1 MEDCDSSECV
11 SVCLNGSS
19 SGDSIPS
26 SNCSDCSSSSY
37 DDVFDELFACPLP
50 SPQGVDDYLSCDHN
64 HNHHHVYPRVDDL
77 DLSSLFTDNDIAHF
91 VMESL
96 L

>member
-11 SVCLNGSS
+11 SVCLNGSC
-19 SGDSIPS
+19 DSVPS

-37 DDVFDELFACPLP
+37 DELFEYPLP
-50 SPQGVDDYLSCDHN
+50 SLTGVEDYLSCA
-64 HNHHHVYPRVDDL
+64 HNHHISPRVDDL
-77 DLSSLFTDNDIAHF
+77 DLSSLFSDDDIANF
-91 VMESL
+91 LMESL